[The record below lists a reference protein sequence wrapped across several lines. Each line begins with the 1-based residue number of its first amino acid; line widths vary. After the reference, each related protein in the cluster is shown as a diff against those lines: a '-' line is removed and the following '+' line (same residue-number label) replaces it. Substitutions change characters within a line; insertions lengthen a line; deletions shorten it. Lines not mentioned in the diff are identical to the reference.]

1 MLRSQQ
7 SEILIV
13 DDVPTNIKL
22 LYEFLQQSN
31 YKVSIAKNA
40 KSVFK
45 KLEKIVPD
53 LILLDVMMPGMD
65 GFKVCERL
73 KRNPKTRDIPVIFMT
88 ALTDEVDKVKGLSI
102 GAVDYITKPIHPDE
116 VLARIRVH
124 LTLRHTQMQ
133 LLSEITERTQA
144 ERELQAALDELKKV
158 HIQLVHNEKMSS
170 LGHLVAGVAHE
181 INNPVNFIY
190 ANLHHA
196 ERYVEELLGIVKL
209 YDQHFPNPPK
219 EILDKTEELDLD
231 YLQKDLV
238 KILNSMSLGT
248 KRICEIVCSLRN
260 FSRHHEAEIKLADIH
275 EGIDSTLTILQ
286 GNLQRNDNY
295 PDIQVIRDYGS
306 LPLVEC
312 YAGQL
317 NQVFMNLLSNAI
329 EALDERDATRTLTEA
344 LAEPSTIKIAT
355 KIKDNR
361 LVIRIVDNGS
371 GIPEN
376 LRSQIF
382 NPFFTTKEVG
392 KGTGMGLSISHK
404 IVAETHNGRLW
415 CEPNLDQQGTQFF
428 IEIPISD
435 DHVRRPSGSKQPS
448 MSQI

>member
-1 MLRSQQ
+1 MLNSHQ

-13 DDVPTNIKL
+13 DDIPTNIKL

-31 YKVSIAKNA
+31 YRVSIAKNA
-40 KSVFK
+40 ESAFK

-65 GFKVCERL
+65 GYEVCEKL
-73 KRNPKTRDIPVIFMT
+73 KRNPETRDIPVIFMT
-88 ALTDEVDKVKGLSI
+88 ARTDEVDKVKGLSI

-116 VLARIRVH
+116 VLARIKVH

-133 LLSEITERTQA
+133 LLSEITERKQT
-144 ERELQAALDELKKV
+144 EKELHEALDELKRV

-181 INNPVNFIY
+181 INNPINFIY

-196 ERYVEELLGIVKL
+196 EHYVEELLDIIRL
-209 YDQHFPNPPK
+209 YKQHFPNPPR
-219 EILDKTEELDLD
+219 EILDKSEELDLD

-248 KRICEIVCSLRN
+248 SRICDIVLSLRK
-260 FSRHHEAEIKLADIH
+260 FSRLHESEVKWADIH

-286 GNLQRNDNY
+286 GNLQRSGY
-295 PDIQVIRDYGS
+295 PDIQVIKAYGS
-306 LPLVEC
+306 LPLIEC

-329 EALDERDATRTLTEA
+329 EAINERDTGRTVAEVS
-344 LAEPSTIKIAT
+344 AEPSTIKIT
-355 KIKDNR
+355 TEVKDKW
-361 LVIRIVDNGS
+361 LIIQIADNGS
-371 GIPEN
+371 GIPKS

-382 NPFFTTKEVG
+382 NPFFTTKDVG

-404 IVAETHNGRLW
+404 IIAETHNGRLW

-428 IEIPISD
+428 IEIPIPLHQVSS
-435 DHVRRPSGSKQPS
+435 PLGSKQTS
-448 MSQI
+448 RSQV

>member
-1 MLRSQQ
+1 MLNSHQ

-13 DDVPTNIKL
+13 DDIPTNIKL

-31 YKVSIAKNA
+31 YRVSIAKNA
-40 KSVFK
+40 ESAFK

-65 GFKVCERL
+65 GYEVCEKL
-73 KRNPKTRDIPVIFMT
+73 KRNPETRDIPVIFMT
-88 ALTDEVDKVKGLSI
+88 ARADEVDKVKGLSI

-116 VLARIRVH
+116 VLARIKVH

-133 LLSEITERTQA
+133 LLSEITERKQT
-144 ERELQAALDELKKV
+144 EKELHEALDELKRV

-181 INNPVNFIY
+181 INNPINFIY

-196 ERYVEELLGIVKL
+196 EHYVEELLDIIKL
-209 YDQHFPNPPK
+209 YKQHCPNPPR
-219 EILDKTEELDLD
+219 EILDKSKELDLD

-248 KRICEIVCSLRN
+248 SRICDIVLSLRK
-260 FSRHHEAEIKLADIH
+260 FSRLHESEVKWADIH

-286 GNLQRNDNY
+286 GNLQRIDDY
-295 PDIQVIRDYGS
+295 PDIQVIKAYGS
-306 LPLVEC
+306 LPLIEC

-329 EALDERDATRTLTEA
+329 EAINERDTGRTVAEV
-344 LAEPSTIKIAT
+344 LAEPSTIKIT
-355 KIKDNR
+355 TEVKDKR
-361 LVIRIVDNGS
+361 LIIRILDNGS
-371 GIPEN
+371 GIPKD

-382 NPFFTTKEVG
+382 NPFFTTKDVG

-404 IVAETHNGRLW
+404 IIAETHNGRLW

-428 IEIPISD
+428 IEIPIPLHQVS
-435 DHVRRPSGSKQPS
+435 SSLGSKQTS
-448 MSQI
+448 GAQV

>member
-1 MLRSQQ
+1 MLSSQR

-13 DDVPTNIKL
+13 DDIPTNIKL

-40 KSVFK
+40 ESAFK

-53 LILLDVMMPGMD
+53 LILLDVMMPGLD
-65 GFKVCERL
+65 GFVVCEKL
-73 KRNPKTRDIPVIFMT
+73 KQNPRTRDIPVIFMT

-116 VLARIRVH
+116 VLARVKVH

-144 ERELQAALDELKKV
+144 ERELQRALEELKKTQ
-158 HIQLVHNEKMSS
+158 IQLVHNEKMLS
-170 LGHLVAGVAHE
+170 LGQLVAGVAHE
-181 INNPVNFIY
+181 INNPVNFIH

-196 ERYVEELLGIVKL
+196 ERYVEDLLSIISL
-209 YDQHFPNPPK
+209 YKQHIPNPPK
-219 EILDKTEELDLD
+219 AVADKIDELDLD
-231 YLQKDLV
+231 YLEQDLM

-248 KRICEIVCSLRN
+248 SRICDIVLSLRT

-286 GNLQRNDNY
+286 SHLQRSNHY
-295 PDIQVIRDYGS
+295 PDIQVVKDYGV

-329 EALDERDATRTLTEA
+329 EAVNERDAHRTVENA
-344 LAEPSTIKIAT
+344 IADPGMIKISTA
-355 KIKDNR
+355 IQDSR
-361 LVIRIVDNGS
+361 LLIRIMDNGM
-371 GIPEN
+371 GVPEN

-382 NPFFTTKEVG
+382 NPFFTTKSVG
-392 KGTGMGLSISHK
+392 KGIGMGLSISYT
-404 IVAETHNGRLW
+404 IVTETHKGKLW
-415 CEPNLDQQGTQFF
+415 CEPIPNQPGTQFL
-428 IEIPISD
+428 IEIPIASTKS
-435 DHVRRPSGSKQPS
+435 V
-448 MSQI
+448 